1 MLLCE
6 KFSTVIQCLRWQNG
20 AYKEEELSELPKLGP
35 KAIAL
40 MLY

>member
-20 AYKEEELSELPKLGP
+20 AYKEELSELPKLGP